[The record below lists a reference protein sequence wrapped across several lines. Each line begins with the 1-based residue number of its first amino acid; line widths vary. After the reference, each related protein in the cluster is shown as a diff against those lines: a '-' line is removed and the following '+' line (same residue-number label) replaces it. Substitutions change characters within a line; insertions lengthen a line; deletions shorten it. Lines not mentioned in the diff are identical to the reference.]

1 MFCPTCGRESGTSG
15 APTCAACGAAIP
27 DGFGERHQRSLF
39 RGTLWALVV
48 VLGLVWFVRI
58 VVGRLGPDDLT
69 PFPTVLTWIG
79 LFTVV
84 LTFILARRRRTRA
97 RLAAAKPNQE
107 TRLQ

>member
-1 MFCPTCGRESGTSG
+1 MFCPTCGRDSGSSG
-15 APTCAACGAAIP
+15 ASTCPACGAAIP
-27 DGFGERHQRSLF
+27 DRVEERYQRSLF

-48 VLGLVWFVRI
+48 VLSLVWFVRI

-97 RLAAAKPNQE
+97 RLAAPKPNPDS
-107 TRLQ
+107 RLQ